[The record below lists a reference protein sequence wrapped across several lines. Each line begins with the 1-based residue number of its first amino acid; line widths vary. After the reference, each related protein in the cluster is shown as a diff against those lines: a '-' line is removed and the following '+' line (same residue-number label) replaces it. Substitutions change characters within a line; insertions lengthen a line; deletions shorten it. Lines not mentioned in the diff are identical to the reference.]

1 MHAVGLLCKEAEEAV
16 LKVVPKL
23 ELPRTN
29 ELLYDRT
36 CVKITSSDIW
46 TTPLYSSLK
55 YCIAYTKSSGEDVN
69 VNYYMMYKNLFY
81 NITTR
86 SHLDDI

>member
-29 ELLYDRT
+29 ELLCDRT
-36 CVKITSSDIW
+36 CVKITSSDNW
-46 TTPLYSSLK
+46 TTPPYLSLK
-55 YCIAYTKSSGEDVN
+55 SYIAYTKSSGEDIN
-69 VNYYMMYKNLFY
+69 INHYMIYKNLFY
-81 NITTR
+81 NITTC